1 MRKITLLILPLLFSC
16 IIANAQYWVLPN
28 VNAGNNPNNLNNDAE
43 EPLAAISGWTSIIGS
58 NVSTPTWSANQT
70 IPFTFQFNS
79 TTETQFKVS
88 STGVLTF
95 DVATVLA
102 APGMTNSALPSAS
115 IPDKSVVIWGGFQSS
130 GANDNVITKLFGT
143 APNRQLWIQFNSC
156 TTPLATTSFSY
167 WSIVLEETS
176 NKIYIVDQ
184 RTYDGNQGTGNVA
197 VTAGLQINSTSAIS
211 VTGSPALASATIAT
225 AANDPSDNSYYAF
238 IPGTQPANDLFLSDL
253 TPYDGAGNSY
263 FIAPGSANLGAT
275 VTNYGSANVTSFMF
289 YYNDGIGTQSMSVT
303 GLNLAPFAT
312 HTFQVTPAVN
322 VPQNGHIA
330 ITAWVDLTGDNLHTN
345 DTMGTGVTGVS
356 FFPTHNVTFEEG
368 TGTWC
373 GWCPRGAVYMDS
385 IANAKSDVVVI
396 AVHNSTSDPM
406 QVPTYDAGVSAL
418 VGGYP
423 SILVDRKVVD
433 DPSAA
438 FDEYTARKSDFGFAD
453 LTMTNTFSGLNVTSV
468 VSAHFAADLNNANI
482 RLAFVPTE
490 DDVRGTS
497 SGYDQHNYYSSA
509 SQNIPL
515 NGAGHVWQ
523 SEANPVPAA
532 KMKFDHVARDI
543 QGSFNGF
550 PNTFPTAITA
560 GSTQSY
566 TFNYTVP
573 STSNITK
580 MKMAALLIDA
590 NSGMILNGI
599 QKRIVPLGYENIN
612 NDNSL
617 TINLFP
623 NPATNYISVLGL
635 NNNETA
641 SFTITNS
648 IGQVVAEQLVS
659 TLQNID
665 ISKLNTGN
673 YIITVKTANAVSTK
687 KFTKM

>member
-16 IIANAQYWVLPN
+16 ILANAQYWVLPN
-28 VNAGNNPNNLNNDAE
+28 VNAGTNPNSINTDAE
-43 EPLAAISGWTSIIGS
+43 EPLAAITGWTSIIGS
-58 NVSTPTWSANQT
+58 NVTTPTWSANQT

-79 TTETQFKVS
+79 MAETQYKVS

-95 DVATVLA
+95 DVASVVA
-102 APGMTNSALPSAS
+102 APGMTNTALPSAS

-130 GANDNVITKLFGT
+130 GANDNVITKVFGA

-156 TTPLATTSFSY
+156 TTPLAVASFSY
-167 WSIVLEETS
+167 WAIVLEETS

-197 VTAGLQINSTSAIS
+197 VTAGIQINSTTAIS
-211 VTGSPALASATIAT
+211 VNGSPSLASATIAT
-225 AANDPSDNSYYAF
+225 AFNDPTDNTYYTF
-238 IPGTQPANDLFLSDL
+238 TPGLQPTDDLFLSDL
-253 TPYDGAGNSY
+253 TPHDGAGNS
-263 FIAPGSANLGAT
+263 FFVAPGSASLNAT
-275 VTNYGSANVTSFMF
+275 VTNYGSATVTGFTFGYDDGSSIQTMNVTGV
-289 YYNDGIGTQSMSVT
+289 NI
-303 GLNLAPFAT
+303 APFGT
-312 HTFQVTPAVN
+312 HTFQVTPTVN
-322 VPQNGHIA
+322 IPQNGHIA
-330 ITAWVDLTGDNLHTN
+330 ITGWVTLSGDNLNDN
-345 DTMGTGVTGVS
+345 DTLTTGVTGVS
-356 FFPTHNVTFEEG
+356 FLPIHNVTFEEG

-385 IANAKSDVVVI
+385 IAKMKNDVVVI

-406 QVPTYDAGVSAL
+406 QVPTYDAGISAM

-423 SILVDRKVVD
+423 SIVIDRKVVD

-438 FDEYTARKSDFGFAD
+438 FDEYTALKSDFGFAD
-453 LTMTNTFSGLNVTSV
+453 LTMTNTFTGMNVTSV
-468 VSAHFAADLNNANI
+468 VSAHFALDLNNANI

-490 DDVRGTS
+490 DDVTGTS
-497 SGYDQHNYYSSA
+497 SGYNQVNYYGANS
-509 SQNIPL
+509 IPL
-515 NGAGHVWQ
+515 NGAGHTWGTDP
-523 SEANPVPAA
+523 NPVLAA
-532 KMKFDHVARDI
+532 NMEYDHVARDI
-543 QGSFNGF
+543 QGTFNGF
-550 PNTFPTAITA
+550 ANAFPLAITA

-580 MKMAALLIDA
+580 MKMAALLIDD
-590 NSGMILNGI
+590 NSGMILNGV

-612 NDNSL
+612 KDNSL

-623 NPATNYISVLGL
+623 NPATDYISVLGL

-648 IGQVVAEQLVS
+648 IGQVVAEQSVS

-665 ISKLNTGN
+665 ISKLNIGN